1 MEKNQPRIAKLFK
14 TALLGLA
21 TVVLATACNKT
32 TEPPIRP
39 DETAKYNISGQVLG
53 NNLEN
58 SDLTALAGVTVS
70 YKFGSVS
77 DETDRPTRTAT
88 SRSRDSFRAGA
99 LRSDVLAGR
108 VQHDLL
114 QSRVPDA
121 ARHDHRLS
129 TQDHDGQASGGYDDR
144 RSGGRRTVPVTGA
157 VTAQL
162 TVNPSTT
169 VKDASGKDVAGEI
182 NITATPVND
191 IVTGQ
196 AESTTGLAVLQF
208 LPEGYR
214 FSPAL
219 NLAVQNPMTNH
230 YFGNTFLQYYDAG
243 TGMWNTMSQPVTF
256 ANGAYNT
263 TIDHFSIYKI
273 GFSNGRS
280 EVSSESRSID
290 VIDGVIDN
298 TGKLEPVPVIFAK
311 VQRLTGYV
319 YTTPIADALQAAG
332 ITSDVDELTAEIQ
345 KVIKASNQGV
355 DAVDQMTTV
364 ESEIPVNISVPANT
378 KLTMTAQQVVTTV
391 AYTFNIMST
400 SGSSY
405 SVVVNTLVPAN
416 SVSVTTDFTPG
427 DTHTVPGGD
436 GTAAAEATDQER
448 P

>member
-1 MEKNQPRIAKLFK
+1 M
-14 TALLGLA
+14 
-21 TVVLATACNKT
+21 
-32 TEPPIRP
+32 
-39 DETAKYNISGQVLG
+39 
-53 NNLEN
+53 
-58 SDLTALAGVTVS
+58 
-70 YKFGSVS
+70 
-77 DETDRPTRTAT
+77 
-88 SRSRDSFRAGA
+88 
-99 LRSDVLAGR
+99 
-108 VQHDLL
+108 
-114 QSRVPDA
+114 
-121 ARHDHRLS
+121 
-129 TQDHDGQASGGYDDR
+129 
-144 RSGGRRTVPVTGA
+144 
-157 VTAQL
+157 
-162 TVNPSTT
+162 
-169 VKDASGKDVAGEI
+169 
-182 NITATPVND
+182 
-191 IVTGQ
+191 
-196 AESTTGLAVLQF
+196 LQF

-436 GTAAAEATDQER
+436 GTGGGGSN
-448 P
+448 

>member
-77 DETDRPTRTAT
+77 DETTTDANGYF
-88 SRSRDSFRAGA
+88 SFEG
-99 LRSDVLAGR
+99 LVSAGR
-108 VQHDLL
+108 YDLTFSL
-114 QSRVPDA
+114 
-121 ARHDHRLS
+121 
-129 TQDHDGQASGGYDDR
+129 GGYNTTYYSLEFPTLRGTIIDYQLKITMVKLPAGMTTVDPAA
-144 RSGGRRTVPVTGA
+144 GGTVPVTGA

-263 TIDHFSIYKI
+263 TIDQFSIYKI

-436 GTAAAEATDQER
+436 GTGGGGSN
-448 P
+448 

>member
-1 MEKNQPRIAKLFK
+1 MEKRYYIAYGSNLNVPQMRMRCPHATILGTANLKGWELLFK
-14 TALLGLA
+14 GS
-21 TVVLATACNKT
+21 KT
-32 TEPPIRP
+32 GS
-39 DETAKYNISGQVLG
+39 Y
-53 NNLEN
+53 
-58 SDLTALAGVTVS
+58 LTIEECAG
-70 YKFGSVS
+70 G
-77 DETDRPTRTAT
+77 
-88 SRSRDSFRAGA
+88 
-99 LRSDVLAGR
+99 
-108 VQHDLL
+108 
-114 QSRVPDA
+114 
-121 ARHDHRLS
+121 
-129 TQDHDGQASGGYDDR
+129 
-144 RSGGRRTVPVTGA
+144 TVPVTGA

-436 GTAAAEATDQER
+436 GTGGGGSN
-448 P
+448 

>member
-77 DETDRPTRTAT
+77 DETTTDANGYF
-88 SRSRDSFRAGA
+88 SFEG
-99 LRSDVLAGR
+99 LVSAGR
-108 VQHDLL
+108 YDLTFSL
-114 QSRVPDA
+114 
-121 ARHDHRLS
+121 
-129 TQDHDGQASGGYDDR
+129 GGYNTTYYSLEFPTLRGTIIDYQLKITMVKLPAGMTTVDPAA
-144 RSGGRRTVPVTGA
+144 GGTVPVTGA

-256 ANGAYNT
+256 ANGAYHT

-355 DAVDQMTTV
+355 DAVDQMTTA

-436 GTAAAEATDQER
+436 GTGGGGSN
-448 P
+448 

>member
-77 DETDRPTRTAT
+77 DETTTDANGYF
-88 SRSRDSFRAGA
+88 SFEG
-99 LRSDVLAGR
+99 LVSAGR
-108 VQHDLL
+108 YDLTFSL
-114 QSRVPDA
+114 
-121 ARHDHRLS
+121 
-129 TQDHDGQASGGYDDR
+129 GGYNTTYYSLEFPTLRGTIIDYQLKITMVKLPAGMTTVDPAA
-144 RSGGRRTVPVTGA
+144 GGTVPVTGA

-263 TIDHFSIYKI
+263 TI

-436 GTAAAEATDQER
+436 GTGGGGSN
-448 P
+448 

>member
-77 DETDRPTRTAT
+77 DETTTDANGYF
-88 SRSRDSFRAGA
+88 SFEG
-99 LRSDVLAGR
+99 LVSAGR
-108 VQHDLL
+108 YDLTFSL
-114 QSRVPDA
+114 
-121 ARHDHRLS
+121 
-129 TQDHDGQASGGYDDR
+129 GGYNTTYYSLEFPTLRGTIIDYQLKITMVKLPAGMTTVDPAA
-144 RSGGRRTVPVTGA
+144 GGTVPVTGA

-169 VKDASGKDVAGEI
+169 VKDASGKDIAGEI

-256 ANGAYNT
+256 AIGAYNT

-436 GTAAAEATDQER
+436 GTGGGGSN
-448 P
+448 

>member
-77 DETDRPTRTAT
+77 DETTTDANGYF
-88 SRSRDSFRAGA
+88 SFEG
-99 LRSDVLAGR
+99 LVSAGR
-108 VQHDLL
+108 YDLTFSL
-114 QSRVPDA
+114 
-121 ARHDHRLS
+121 
-129 TQDHDGQASGGYDDR
+129 GGYNTTYYSLEFPTLRGTIIDYQLKITMVKLPAGMTTVDPAA
-144 RSGGRRTVPVTGA
+144 GGTVPVTGA

-243 TGMWNTMSQPVTF
+243 TGMWNTMSQPVTS

-436 GTAAAEATDQER
+436 GTGGGGSN
-448 P
+448 

>member
-77 DETDRPTRTAT
+77 DETTTDANGYF
-88 SRSRDSFRAGA
+88 SFEG
-99 LRSDVLAGR
+99 LVSAGR
-108 VQHDLL
+108 YDLTFSL
-114 QSRVPDA
+114 
-121 ARHDHRLS
+121 
-129 TQDHDGQASGGYDDR
+129 GGYNTTYYSLEFPTLRGTIIDY
-144 RSGGRRTVPVTGA
+144 
-157 VTAQL
+157 QL
-162 TVNPSTT
+162 KITM
-169 VKDASGKDVAGEI
+169 VKLPAGM
-182 NITATPVND
+182 TATPVND

-436 GTAAAEATDQER
+436 GTGGGGSN
-448 P
+448 

>member
-77 DETDRPTRTAT
+77 DETTTDANGYF
-88 SRSRDSFRAGA
+88 SFEG
-99 LRSDVLAGR
+99 LVSAGR
-108 VQHDLL
+108 YDLTFSL
-114 QSRVPDA
+114 
-121 ARHDHRLS
+121 
-129 TQDHDGQASGGYDDR
+129 GGYNTTYYSLEFPTLRGTIIDYQLKITMVKLPAGMTTVDPAA
-144 RSGGRRTVPVTGA
+144 GGTVPVTGA

-263 TIDHFSIYKI
+263 TNDHFSIYKI

-436 GTAAAEATDQER
+436 GTGGGGSN
-448 P
+448 

>member
-1 MEKNQPRIAKLFK
+1 MVKLPAGM
-14 TALLGLA
+14 T
-21 TVVLATACNKT
+21 TVDPA
-32 TEPPIRP
+32 
-39 DETAKYNISGQVLG
+39 
-53 NNLEN
+53 
-58 SDLTALAGVTVS
+58 AG
-70 YKFGSVS
+70 G
-77 DETDRPTRTAT
+77 
-88 SRSRDSFRAGA
+88 
-99 LRSDVLAGR
+99 
-108 VQHDLL
+108 
-114 QSRVPDA
+114 
-121 ARHDHRLS
+121 
-129 TQDHDGQASGGYDDR
+129 
-144 RSGGRRTVPVTGA
+144 TVPVTGA

-311 VQRLTGYV
+311 VQRLTGLRLYDSDRRCASGRRHHERRGRTDRRDTEGDQGLQPRRGRCRSDDYGRVGNSCEYFGSGQHEADDDRPAGSDDRGLYV
-319 YTTPIADALQAAG
+319 QHHEHLRLFVQRGCQYAR
-332 ITSDVDELTAEIQ
+332 
-345 KVIKASNQGV
+345 
-355 DAVDQMTTV
+355 
-364 ESEIPVNISVPANT
+364 
-378 KLTMTAQQVVTTV
+378 
-391 AYTFNIMST
+391 
-400 SGSSY
+400 
-405 SVVVNTLVPAN
+405 PAN

-436 GTAAAEATDQER
+436 GTGGGGSN
-448 P
+448 

>member
-77 DETDRPTRTAT
+77 DETTTDANGYF
-88 SRSRDSFRAGA
+88 SFEG
-99 LRSDVLAGR
+99 LVSAGR
-108 VQHDLL
+108 YDLTFSL
-114 QSRVPDA
+114 
-121 ARHDHRLS
+121 
-129 TQDHDGQASGGYDDR
+129 GGYNTTYYSLEFPTLRGTIIDYQLKITMVKLPAGMTTVDPAA
-144 RSGGRRTVPVTGA
+144 GGTVPVTGA

-256 ANGAYNT
+256 ANGAYNA

-436 GTAAAEATDQER
+436 GTGGGGSN
-448 P
+448 

>member
-1 MEKNQPRIAKLFK
+1 M
-14 TALLGLA
+14 
-21 TVVLATACNKT
+21 
-32 TEPPIRP
+32 
-39 DETAKYNISGQVLG
+39 
-53 NNLEN
+53 
-58 SDLTALAGVTVS
+58 
-70 YKFGSVS
+70 
-77 DETDRPTRTAT
+77 
-88 SRSRDSFRAGA
+88 
-99 LRSDVLAGR
+99 
-108 VQHDLL
+108 
-114 QSRVPDA
+114 
-121 ARHDHRLS
+121 
-129 TQDHDGQASGGYDDR
+129 
-144 RSGGRRTVPVTGA
+144 TGA

-298 TGKLEPVPVIFAK
+298 TGKLEPF
-311 VQRLTGYV
+311 R
-319 YTTPIADALQAAG
+319 
-332 ITSDVDELTAEIQ
+332 
-345 KVIKASNQGV
+345 
-355 DAVDQMTTV
+355 
-364 ESEIPVNISVPANT
+364 
-378 KLTMTAQQVVTTV
+378 
-391 AYTFNIMST
+391 
-400 SGSSY
+400 
-405 SVVVNTLVPAN
+405 
-416 SVSVTTDFTPG
+416 
-427 DTHTVPGGD
+427 
-436 GTAAAEATDQER
+436 
-448 P
+448 

>member
-77 DETDRPTRTAT
+77 DETTTDANGYF
-88 SRSRDSFRAGA
+88 SFEG
-99 LRSDVLAGR
+99 LVSAGR
-108 VQHDLL
+108 YDLTFSL
-114 QSRVPDA
+114 
-121 ARHDHRLS
+121 
-129 TQDHDGQASGGYDDR
+129 GGYNTTYYSLEFPTLRGTIIDYQLKITMVKLPAGMTTVDPAA
-144 RSGGRRTVPVTGA
+144 GGTVPVTGA

-196 AESTTGLAVLQF
+196 AESTTGLTVLQF

-230 YFGNTFLQYYDAG
+230 YFGNTFLQYYDDG

-436 GTAAAEATDQER
+436 GTGGGGSN
-448 P
+448 

>member
-77 DETDRPTRTAT
+77 DETTTDANGYF
-88 SRSRDSFRAGA
+88 SFEG
-99 LRSDVLAGR
+99 LVSAGR
-108 VQHDLL
+108 YDLTFSL
-114 QSRVPDA
+114 
-121 ARHDHRLS
+121 
-129 TQDHDGQASGGYDDR
+129 GGYNTTYYSLEFPTLRGTIIDYQLKITMVKLPAGMTTVDPAA
-144 RSGGRRTVPVTGA
+144 GGTVPVTGA

-256 ANGAYNT
+256 ANGAYNP

-436 GTAAAEATDQER
+436 GTGGGGSN
-448 P
+448 

>member
-77 DETDRPTRTAT
+77 DETTTDANGYF
-88 SRSRDSFRAGA
+88 SFEG
-99 LRSDVLAGR
+99 LVSAGR
-108 VQHDLL
+108 YDLTFSL
-114 QSRVPDA
+114 
-121 ARHDHRLS
+121 
-129 TQDHDGQASGGYDDR
+129 GGYNTTYYSLEFPTLRGTIIDYQLKITMVKLPAGMTTVDPAA
-144 RSGGRRTVPVTGA
+144 GGTVPVTGA

-256 ANGAYNT
+256 ANGGYNT

-436 GTAAAEATDQER
+436 GTGGGGSN
-448 P
+448 